1 MYRNI
6 IFDIGNVL
14 LDFKP
19 EAYLKTKIS
28 EAPKVSE
35 IYEEVFR
42 SEEWSMLDRGTIT
55 ENEVINILT
64 RRNSKNADLIKL
76 AFENWYDILVPIEGT
91 VEILKEL
98 KKAHYNIYYLS
109 NFHLLA
115 FKYVTKKYDFF
126 NLFDGG
132 VVSYKE
138 KLLKPESDIYRRIIE
153 KYDLKPEESIFIDDT
168 QINTDSAEKL
178 NIGTI
183 LFKDPED
190 LRERLKDYNIIL

>member
-19 EAYLKTKIS
+19 EAYLKAKIS
-28 EAPKVSE
+28 EACKVSE

-42 SEEWSMLDRGTIT
+42 SKEWSMLDRGTIT
-55 ENEVINILT
+55 ENEVINILI

-76 AFENWYDILVPIEGT
+76 AFENWYDILIPIEGT

-98 KKAHYNIYYLS
+98 KKANYNIYYLS

-138 KLLKPESDIYRRIIE
+138 RLLKPESDIYKRIIE
-153 KYDLKPEESIFIDDT
+153 KYHLKPEESIFIDDT
-168 QINTDSAEKL
+168 QVNTDSAEKL
-178 NIGTI
+178 NLGTI
-183 LFKDPED
+183 LFKGPED
-190 LRERLKDYNIIL
+190 LRERLKNYNIIL